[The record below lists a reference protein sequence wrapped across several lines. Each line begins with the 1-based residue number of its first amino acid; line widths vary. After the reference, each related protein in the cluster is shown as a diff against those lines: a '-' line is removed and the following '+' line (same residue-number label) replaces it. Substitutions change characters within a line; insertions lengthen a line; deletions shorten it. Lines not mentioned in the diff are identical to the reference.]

1 MSETPMMRQYKGI
14 KSQYPEE
21 IVFFRL
27 GDFYEMFLDDAKEAS
42 QILNL
47 TLTARHGIPM
57 CGIPYHAAKNYIR
70 RLLEAGKKIAICE
83 QTKLPENGKGLAER
97 EVIQIVTPGTVV
109 DDDLLIS
116 EINNYILSIA
126 VTGKQ
131 ISLSYADLSTGEL
144 VVSLVNKEPN
154 YESLRRYITKLQP
167 VEILIQESVYFED
180 EQFRRAVEHEW
191 TMITRYPDWHF
202 DTSQSEDLLE
212 KHFKTVS
219 LQQFGFDKNDKL
231 LKSTGVLYTYLSHT
245 SRKSLIH
252 VHNIKI
258 EHESENLIVDESS
271 QKNLE
276 LVRNMH
282 DNSEKYTLFSSIKH
296 TKTASG
302 TRLLRKW
309 ILSPLNS
316 IEIIEERHSYIDLFY
331 HNQILQ
337 NKIRIELSSVL
348 DVERLCARLSLQKAS
363 PKDLLSIG
371 STIEHVAE
379 IISLSDKLNQ
389 YILNL
394 VSADKLKE
402 LFKLQVYIEKCINK
416 DVNGPFSEG
425 KVIRDGFNSELDN
438 LRNIKT
444 HAISFLDNYSE
455 ELLQETS
462 LSKLKIKYNKI
473 IGYYIEVSKLHT
485 DKVPDYFFRKQ
496 TLVNG
501 ERYTT
506 DELSQLERRIQSS
519 YQEAELLER
528 SIYQEILSACMDK
541 IKSLLKLSDCL
552 SKIDCFQ
559 SMAFSAIKN
568 GYSKPIFTTNSS
580 LQIIN
585 GRHPV
590 VEQNLPPGE
599 FVSNSLECSSKTGNF
614 ALITGPNMA
623 GKSTFLRQTALIV
636 LLAHMGSY
644 VPADSAVM
652 GIHDK
657 IFCRV
662 GATDNL
668 ARGES
673 TFLVE
678 MMETSYILRN
688 ATKKSLIIMDEVGR
702 GTSTQDGV
710 SIAFAVMKKLISISA
725 ETLFATH
732 YHELTVF
739 NDKET
744 QHLFLEV
751 LETDGK
757 IVFLNKIRK
766 GNTSSSYGLHAARLA
781 GLPMSVLRSA
791 ETYQKIHAKHEIQDA
806 ESLQKD
812 LENLF
817 TEEPENDYEE
827 NRRMKYEEIAHQLA
841 TVNIDEMTPRGAL
854 TFLYELKNFL
864 NEISE

>member
-1 MSETPMMRQYKGI
+1 MMRQYKDI
-14 KSQYPEE
+14 KSLYTEE

-57 CGIPYHAAKNYIR
+57 CGIPYHAAKSYIR

-97 EVIQIVTPGTVV
+97 EVVQIITPGTVV

-116 EINNYILSIA
+116 GKNNYILA
-126 VTGKQ
+126 VAAIGIQ
-131 ISLSYADLSTGEL
+131 LSLSYADLSTGEFVVAL
-144 VVSLVNKEPN
+144 VKQETN
-154 YESLRRYITKLQP
+154 YESLKRYITRLQP
-167 VEILIQESVYFED
+167 VEILIQESLYFED
-180 EQFRRAVEHEW
+180 ENFRRAVEHEW

-202 DTSQSEDLLE
+202 DISQSEELLE
-212 KHFKTVS
+212 KHFKTLS
-219 LQQFGFDKNDKL
+219 LQHFGFEKNDKT

-245 SRKSLIH
+245 SKKSLIH
-252 VHNIKI
+252 VNTIKK
-258 EHESENLIVDESS
+258 ENDSENLLLDEST

-276 LVRNMH
+276 LVRNLH
-282 DNSEKYTLFSSIKH
+282 DNTEKYTLFSSIKQ
-296 TKTASG
+296 TKTSAG

-309 ILSPLNS
+309 LLSPLNS
-316 IEIIEERHSYIDLFY
+316 IEKIEERHTYIDLFY

-348 DVERLCARLSLQKAS
+348 DIERLCARLSLQKAS
-363 PKDLLSIG
+363 PKDLISIS
-371 STIEHVAE
+371 STIEHTAK
-379 IISLSDKLNQ
+379 IISLSEIVNNFMLN
-389 YILNL
+389 I
-394 VSADKLKE
+394 VSEERLKE
-402 LFKLQVYIEKCINK
+402 LFELQISIDKSINK

-425 KVIRDGFNSELDN
+425 KVIKDGYNSELDT

-444 HAISFLDNYSE
+444 HTVSFLDNYSNK
-455 ELLQETS
+455 LIQETS
-462 LSKLKIKYNKI
+462 LPKIKIKYNKI
-473 IGYYIEVSKLHT
+473 IGYYIEVSKLHS
-485 DKVPDYFFRKQ
+485 DKVPDYFHRKQ

-506 DELSQLERRIQSS
+506 DELTALERKIQSS

-528 SIYQEILSACMDK
+528 SIYQEILSLCTGK
-541 IKSLLKLSDCL
+541 IESLLKLSECL
-552 SKIDCFQ
+552 SNIDCFQ
-559 SMAFSAIKN
+559 SMSFSAVKN
-568 GYSKPIFTTNSS
+568 GYSKPVFLENST

-590 VEQNLPPGE
+590 VELNLPPGE
-599 FVSNSLECSSKTGNF
+599 FVSNSLDCSSEAGKF

-636 LLAHMGSY
+636 LLAHIGSY
-644 VPADSAVM
+644 VPADSAAM

-673 TFLVE
+673 TFLIE
-678 MMETSYILRN
+678 MMETAYILRN
-688 ATKKSLIIMDEVGR
+688 ATRNSLIIMDEVGR

-710 SIAFAVMKKLISISA
+710 SIAFAVMKKLITIA
-725 ETLFATH
+725 AATLFATH

-739 NDKET
+739 KNKDS
-744 QHLFLEV
+744 QHLYLEV

-757 IVFLNKIRK
+757 IVFLNKICK

-781 GLPMSVLRSA
+781 GLPLSVLKSA
-791 ETYQKIHAKHEIQDA
+791 ENYQKIHAKHEIQDV
-806 ESLQKD
+806 ESLQND
-812 LENLF
+812 LDNLF
-817 TEEPENDYEE
+817 SEEPANDYIETM
-827 NRRMKYEEIAHQLA
+827 RMHYEKIINQIETLN
-841 TVNIDEMTPRGAL
+841 VDELTPREAL
-854 TFLYELKNFL
+854 TFLYELKNSL
-864 NEISE
+864 NKNSE

>member
-1 MSETPMMRQYKGI
+1 MMRQYKGI
-14 KSQYPEE
+14 KNQYPEE

-97 EVIQIVTPGTVV
+97 EVVQIITPGTVV

-116 EINNYILSIA
+116 EVNNYILSVA
-126 VTGKQ
+126 VTVKH
-131 ISLSYADLSTGEL
+131 ISLSYADMSTGEF
-144 VVSLVNKEPN
+144 VVSLVNKETN

-167 VEILIQESVYFED
+167 VEIIIQESVFFED
-180 EQFRRAVEHEW
+180 EQFRRAVEHDW

-202 DTSQSEDLLE
+202 DISQSEELLE
-212 KHFKTVS
+212 RHFKTAS
-219 LQQFGFDKNDKL
+219 LQHFGFEKKDKL

-245 SRKSLIH
+245 SKKALIH

-258 EHESENLIVDESS
+258 ENENENLIVDESS

-309 ILSPLNS
+309 ILTPLNS
-316 IEIIEERHSYIDLFY
+316 IVKIEERHSYIDLLY

-371 STIEHVAE
+371 STIKHVE
-379 IISLSDKLNQ
+379 IIISLSDKIGQFIVGLVHEEKFTELLELQ
-389 YILNL
+389 KYIDQ
-394 VSADKLKE
+394 S
-402 LFKLQVYIEKCINK
+402 INT

-425 KVIRDGFNSELDN
+425 KVIRDGYNSELDT

-455 ELLQETS
+455 KLVQETA
-462 LSKLKIKYNKI
+462 LPKIKIKYNKI
-473 IGYYIEVSKLHT
+473 IGYYIEVSKLYT
-485 DKVPDYFFRKQ
+485 NKVPDYFHRKQ

-506 DELSQLERRIQSS
+506 EELTQLERKIQSS

-528 SIYQEILSACMDK
+528 SLYQEILSVCVGK
-541 IKSLLKLSDCL
+541 IKSLLKLSESL
-552 SKIDCFQ
+552 SKIDCYQ
-559 SMAFSAIKN
+559 SMAFTAAKN
-568 GYSKPIFTTNSS
+568 GYSKPIFSTNSS

-599 FVSNSLECSSKTGNF
+599 FVSNSLECSSSTGKF

-636 LLAHMGSY
+636 LLAHIGSY
-644 VPADSAVM
+644 VPADSAAM

-688 ATKKSLIIMDEVGR
+688 ATKNSLIIMDEVGR

-710 SIAFAVMKKLISISA
+710 SIAFAVMKKLISIAA

-739 NDKET
+739 KDKDS
-744 QHLFLEV
+744 QHLYLEV

-781 GLPMSVLRSA
+781 GLPTSVLKSA
-791 ETYQKIHAKHEIQDA
+791 ENYQKIHEKHEIQDA

-812 LENLF
+812 LNNLF
-817 TEEPENDYEE
+817 TEEIENDYEE
-827 NRRMKYEEIAHQLA
+827 NKRIKHEEIAHQLSK
-841 TVNIDEMTPRGAL
+841 VNIDEMSPRSAL
-854 TFLYELKNFL
+854 TFLYELKNYL